1 MNLDTALLRSFVVLA
16 DELHFARAAERL
28 HLEQPALSQR
38 IKRLERRVGAKLFV
52 RDTRNVRLTPAGAG
66 FLADVSEL
74 LDRLDDAVV
83 RAREVEAGSRG
94 TVRVAYTLS
103 VGYETLPVLFG
114 SVQERLP
121 DLSFEAIEMWEKD
134 VLDAVRRRTWDI
146 GLVRCNPDDPG
157 IASVL
162 IRNEPL
168 ILAVPSGHG
177 LAGRTSVRMAELSG
191 ERFVITPSSLA
202 PGYQGLIEKVF
213 ATAGFSPDTVGNPV
227 PGSRVMAVLRRER
240 SVALL
245 PASARHVHPEGVEAF
260 IPITDDFAKLPVRM
274 LHRENPGPAVRLLVE
289 TVQQAAREQ
298 KWL

>member
-1 MNLDTALLRSFVVLA
+1 MNLDTALLRSFVLLA

-28 HLEQPALSQR
+28 YIEQPALSQR
-38 IKRLERRVGAKLFV
+38 IKRLERRVGAELFV
-52 RDTRNVRLTPAGAG
+52 RDTRNVRLTPAGVG
-66 FLADVSEL
+66 FLADITDV
-74 LDRLDDAVV
+74 LDRLDGAVV

-103 VGYETLPVLFG
+103 VGYETLPALLG
-114 SVQERLP
+114 IVQERLP

-146 GLVRCNPDDPG
+146 GLVRYNPDDPELV
-157 IASVL
+157 SVL
-162 IRNEPL
+162 IRNESL
-168 ILAVPSGHG
+168 ILAVPSGHD

-191 ERFVITPSSLA
+191 ERFVITPSNLA

-213 ATAGFSPDTVGNPV
+213 ATAGFSPNTVHNPV
-227 PGSRVMAVLRRER
+227 PGSRVMAVLRREQ

-245 PASARHVHPEGVEAF
+245 PASAKQVHPEGVGAF

-298 KWL
+298 QWL